1 MKAFLAIVGGFVFTL
16 AIFASGAAVAM
27 WFLTAKPVQQAQLG
41 DDVAYLWSKEP
52 RTVTAPTPGLE
63 RLPSRPVEADV
74 NFIPEDQAYVES
86 DVELVDATTTG
97 SVKSVEL
104 SEQVSAEPDL
114 RAAHLE
120 WCSSRYRSFRQS
132 DNSYTPYSGG
142 RRTCSSPFLQA
153 VEGSE
158 EASSNAEDLGEA
170 DLLANVDDRPSVSA
184 DHVDYCYSRYQSYR
198 PEDNSY
204 QPYGGGPRRQC
215 E

>member
-41 DDVAYLWSKEP
+41 DDVTYLWSKEP
-52 RTVTAPTPGLE
+52 RTVKAPTPGLE

-74 NFIPEDQAYVES
+74 NFIPEDQANVES

-97 SVKSVEL
+97 SVKTVEL

-114 RAAHLE
+114 PAAHLE

-132 DNSYTPYSGG
+132 DNSYTP
-142 RRTCSSPFLQA
+142 
-153 VEGSE
+153 
-158 EASSNAEDLGEA
+158 
-170 DLLANVDDRPSVSA
+170 
-184 DHVDYCYSRYQSYR
+184 
-198 PEDNSY
+198 
-204 QPYGGGPRRQC
+204 
-215 E
+215 